1 MKAGT
6 AQKIALN
13 CFSTAVM
20 IRLNRVHAG
29 QMVDMRLSNE
39 KLRAR
44 AEAMVARIAGVRPE
58 LAADALV
65 RADGRI
71 KPAVLVA
78 KGLDPADAVSYSIEY
93 RATCAPRSAARR
105 PGKRIVSCPDGG
117 QDHRCRRS
125 ARRR

>member
-78 KGLDPADAVSYSIEY
+78 KGLDPADAVELLD
-93 RATCAPRSAARR
+93 RVAGNLRTALGGAQARQ
-105 PGKRIVSCPDGG
+105 KDG
-117 QDHRCRRS
+117 
-125 ARRR
+125 